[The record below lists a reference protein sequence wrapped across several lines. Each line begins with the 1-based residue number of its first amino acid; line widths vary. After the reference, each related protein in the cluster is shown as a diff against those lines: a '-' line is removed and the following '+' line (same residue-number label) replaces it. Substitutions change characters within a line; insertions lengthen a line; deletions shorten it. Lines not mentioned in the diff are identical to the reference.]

1 MPGFKPGT
9 TTPSHLCGPR
19 PPTKSWRT
27 SPTIFNQSTT
37 QDTRSLV
44 ISWWSRTGP
53 PPRLCRPSVSSSLV
67 WAQIVGELEPRL
79 DEFAERPATGSSRG
93 GDCRSALGTLVRKQ
107 GVGVV
112 HERNVVGLT
121 EVQSRLPRFP

>member
-1 MPGFKPGT
+1 MLWAQPGAPIGCAG
-9 TTPSHLCGPR
+9 LGPPR
-19 PPTKSWRT
+19 AHNCAT
-27 SPTIFNQSTT
+27 SGWFRRSKA
-37 QDTRSLV
+37 RSLV

-112 HERNVVGLT
+112 HERNVVGL
-121 EVQSRLPRFP
+121 